1 MDRYKFLHDK
11 YFLTDGNGKILENMD
26 EVAICLDVKLGVR
39 LSHGSPKSV
48 LEYYE
53 DTVQRLKNVNY
64 TEAAEDIIMIQ
75 GKFPVEELNKLL
87 EDALYISTFVERIK

>member
-11 YFLTDGNGKILENMD
+11 YFLTDENGRILENMD

-53 DTVQRLKNVNY
+53 GAVQRLKDVDF
-64 TEAAEDIIMIQ
+64 TEATEDIIMIQ
-75 GKFPVEELNKLL
+75 GKFPVGELNKLV
-87 EDALYISTFVERIK
+87 EDALYISTFIKRIE

>member
-11 YFLTDGNGKILENMD
+11 YYLTDENGKILENMD
-26 EVAICLDVKLGVR
+26 EVAVCFDVKLGVR
-39 LSHGSPKSV
+39 LFHGSPESV
-48 LEYYE
+48 LEEYE

-87 EDALYISTFVERIK
+87 EDALYISTFVKKIE